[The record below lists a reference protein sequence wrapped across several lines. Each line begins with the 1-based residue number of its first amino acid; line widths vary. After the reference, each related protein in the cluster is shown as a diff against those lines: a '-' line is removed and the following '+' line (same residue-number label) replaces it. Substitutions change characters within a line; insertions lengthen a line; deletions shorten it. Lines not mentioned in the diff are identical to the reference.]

1 MNSREFEL
9 VLLSSQNIV
18 IVHAIA
24 VGKTRRYLFIGMK
37 LLAKNIKTGGLFIG
51 EVGSLKDE

>member
-24 VGKTRRYLFIGMK
+24 VGKTRKYLFMGIK
-37 LLAKNIKTGGLFIG
+37 LLAKNLKTGGLFTG
-51 EVGSLKDE
+51 EVGSFKDE